1 MEKKYLFVIVIAI
14 IALSAGIFSS
24 SFFGNNVIGFA
35 TLNNFDKEITMYKSG
50 SCGCCGVYSDYFKG
64 KGNSNIK
71 IVNLEDMSSVKSN
84 YKIPSQLESCHTLLI
99 GDYFVEG
106 HVPLEAVEKLLM
118 EKPAVAGI
126 AMPGMPSGSPGMP
139 GTKRGDFIIY
149 SVNNDGS
156 YEEFMRI

>member
-1 MEKKYLFVIVIAI
+1 MEKKYLLGIFVVI
-14 IALSAGIFSS
+14 LAGIL
-24 SFFGNNVIGFA
+24 SFYFFDNNVSGFT
-35 TLNNFDKEITMYKSG
+35 TLNNFDKEITIYKSG
-50 SCGCCGVYSDYFKG
+50 SCGCCDVYSNYFKG
-64 KGNSNIK
+64 KGNSNVK
-71 IVNLEDMSSVKSN
+71 IVNLEDMSSVKAN
-84 YKIPSQLESCHTLLI
+84 YKIPSQLESCHTTLV

-106 HVPLEAVEKLLM
+106 HIPLEAVEKLLN
-118 EKPAVAGI
+118 ERPDIKGI